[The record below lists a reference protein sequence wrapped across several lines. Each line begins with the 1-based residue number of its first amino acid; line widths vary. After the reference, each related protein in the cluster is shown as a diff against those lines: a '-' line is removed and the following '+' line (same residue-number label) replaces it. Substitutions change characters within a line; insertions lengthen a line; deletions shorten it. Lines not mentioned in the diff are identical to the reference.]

1 MIESYN
7 IDSLFKYDDDKNVF
21 IVNYVDIYDI
31 LKEINVFLSLYFYY
45 LLYLNNNKNDKF
57 EIRRILDLFELWFEV
72 FSNEIDY
79 KNYNSFELLCD
90 VFKFYVNVS

>member
-1 MIESYN
+1 MIESYD

-45 LLYLNNNKNDKF
+45 LLYLNNNKNDNF
-57 EIRRILDLFELWFEV
+57 
-72 FSNEIDY
+72 
-79 KNYNSFELLCD
+79 
-90 VFKFYVNVS
+90 